1 MKFKLLFLYK
11 KHVKK
16 WGGDLKHIILFS
28 IERMNENDKEET
40 MKKILKIFFVKRFQK
55 TLELDI
61 MNLAFYERR
70 ANNAKYFIN
79 TN

>member
-1 MKFKLLFLYK
+1 MLKN
-11 KHVKK
+11 
-16 WGGDLKHIILFS
+16 GGDLKHIILFS

-55 TLELDI
+55 SLELDI

-70 ANNAKYFIN
+70 ANNAKHFIN

>member
-1 MKFKLLFLYK
+1 MLKN
-11 KHVKK
+11 
-16 WGGDLKHIILFS
+16 GGDLKHIILFS

-55 TLELDI
+55 SLELDI

>member
-1 MKFKLLFLYK
+1 M
-11 KHVKK
+11 
-16 WGGDLKHIILFS
+16 GNLKHIILFS

-55 TLELDI
+55 SLELDI

>member
-1 MKFKLLFLYK
+1 MLKN
-11 KHVKK
+11 
-16 WGGDLKHIILFS
+16 GGDLKHIILFS

-55 TLELDI
+55 RLELDI

>member
-1 MKFKLLFLYK
+1 
-11 KHVKK
+11 
-16 WGGDLKHIILFS
+16 
-28 IERMNENDKEET
+28 MNENDKEET

>member
-16 WGGDLKHIILFS
+16 WENLNHIILFS
-28 IERMNENDKEET
+28 IERMNENDTEE
-40 MKKILKIFFVKRFQK
+40 KIKINLKLFFVKRFQK
-55 TLELDI
+55 QLELDI

>member
-1 MKFKLLFLYK
+1 MLKN
-11 KHVKK
+11 
-16 WGGDLKHIILFS
+16 GGDLKHIILFS

-40 MKKILKIFFVKRFQK
+40 MKKILKKFFVKRFQK
-55 TLELDI
+55 SLELDI

>member
-1 MKFKLLFLYK
+1 LKFKLLFLYK

-16 WGGDLKHIILFS
+16 WGNLKHIILFS

-40 MKKILKIFFVKRFQK
+40 MKKILKLFFVKRFQK
-55 TLELDI
+55 QLELDI

>member
-1 MKFKLLFLYK
+1 MLKN
-11 KHVKK
+11 
-16 WGGDLKHIILFS
+16 GGDLKHIILFS

-40 MKKILKIFFVKRFQK
+40 MKKLLKIFFVKRFQK
-55 TLELDI
+55 SLELDI

>member
-1 MKFKLLFLYK
+1 
-11 KHVKK
+11 
-16 WGGDLKHIILFS
+16 
-28 IERMNENDKEET
+28 MNENDKEET

-70 ANNAKYFIN
+70 ANNAKHFIN